1 VSKPI
6 EPALAAGEARC
17 LDCGGDRRGRCKG
30 PRERA
35 SGKVIS
41 LMDALRRSI
50 EGDTTRR
57 PASKSTAD
65 ARRKTASDAQ

>member
-1 VSKPI
+1 M
-6 EPALAAGEARC
+6 RH
-17 LDCGGDRRGRCKG
+17 

-41 LMDALRRSI
+41 LMEALRRSI
-50 EGDTTRR
+50 EGDTARR

-65 ARRKTASDAQ
+65 ARRKTASRRSVGVRLVKLA

>member
-1 VSKPI
+1 M
-6 EPALAAGEARC
+6 RH
-17 LDCGGDRRGRCKG
+17 

-41 LMDALRRSI
+41 LMEALRRSI
-50 EGDTTRR
+50 EGDTARR

>member
-1 VSKPI
+1 MAKPI
-6 EPALAAGEARC
+6 APALAAGEERC
-17 LDCGGDRRGRCKG
+17 LDCGGNPRSMRR

-41 LMDALRRSI
+41 LMDALRRST
-50 EGDTTRR
+50 EGDTARR

-65 ARRKTASDAQ
+65 ARRKTASDDQ